1 MEEYKIT
8 IRQYGKT
15 YYLRKKVEKMKET
28 YDIII
33 EKLERDKL
41 CFDRDIASVIDE
53 VEYDSI
59 SKIQYDR
66 AKAKRDYCMDLIEFF
81 KEVKDN
87 L

>member
-1 MEEYKIT
+1 
-8 IRQYGKT
+8 
-15 YYLRKKVEKMKET
+15 MKET

-33 EKLERDKL
+33 EKLERDKIS
-41 CFDRDIASVIDE
+41 FDREISEVIE
-53 VEYDSI
+53 SVEYDSI

>member
-1 MEEYKIT
+1 
-8 IRQYGKT
+8 
-15 YYLRKKVEKMKET
+15 MKEI
-28 YDIII
+28 YNIII

-41 CFDRDIASVIDE
+41 SFDRDIADLIDN

-81 KEVKDN
+81 KEIN
-87 L
+87 ESNN

>member
-1 MEEYKIT
+1 
-8 IRQYGKT
+8 
-15 YYLRKKVEKMKET
+15 MKET

-41 CFDRDIASVIDE
+41 SFDRDIASVIDE

-81 KEVKDN
+81 KEVRDN

>member
-1 MEEYKIT
+1 
-8 IRQYGKT
+8 
-15 YYLRKKVEKMKET
+15 MKET

-41 CFDRDIASVIDE
+41 SFDRDIADLIDN

-59 SKIQYDR
+59 AKLGYDR

-81 KEVKDN
+81 KEVRDN

>member
-1 MEEYKIT
+1 
-8 IRQYGKT
+8 
-15 YYLRKKVEKMKET
+15 MKET

-41 CFDRDIASVIDE
+41 SFERDIASVVDE

-81 KEVKDN
+81 KEVRDN

>member
-1 MEEYKIT
+1 ME
-8 IRQYGKT
+8 
-15 YYLRKKVEKMKET
+15 ET

-41 CFDRDIASVIDE
+41 GFDRDIASVIDE
-53 VEYDSI
+53 VEYNII
-59 SKIQYDR
+59 SKIQYGR

-81 KEVKDN
+81 KEVRDN